1 MIPRRDEAYN
11 SCPGD
16 SSAGTSRLVKEIAYT
31 VGNCIRSAH
40 SSNTCNPP
48 IFDSLCSSNRLLLGW
63 YEGDKGEYS
72 FKLSISAFDGGD
84 GGDGGA
90 DAAG

>member
-1 MIPRRDEAYN
+1 MILRRDEAHN

-31 VGNCIRSAH
+31 VGHCIRSTH
-40 SSNTCNPP
+40 GGNTCNPP
-48 IFDSLCSSNRLLLGW
+48 VFDSLCSFNRLLPGW
-63 YEGDKGEYS
+63 YESDQGEYS

-84 GGDGGA
+84 GGV